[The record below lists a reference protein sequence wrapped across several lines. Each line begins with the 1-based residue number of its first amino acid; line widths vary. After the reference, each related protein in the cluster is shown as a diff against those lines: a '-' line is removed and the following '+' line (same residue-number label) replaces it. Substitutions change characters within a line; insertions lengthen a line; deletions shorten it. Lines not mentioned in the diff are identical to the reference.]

1 MSEDDIDE
9 QPETDAEDGDSP
21 RVFRPR
27 RALPTDVVRPTRA
40 EVNLSHLRHNLHLLR
55 RTTQVPI
62 WGVLKADAYGH
73 GAKAVGRTLERAG
86 MDGICVALVE
96 EGVELREAGLTCPI
110 LVMGGYYGD
119 AYRELSHFG
128 LTPVLVDRGQVEA
141 LGKAAKAAGVRTSVH
156 VKLDTGMGRLGV
168 REDEWPTFANAIGSA
183 SALELGGVMTHFA
196 CADDPNPAAVA
207 EPLEAF
213 ARGIRQLARCGLP
226 SAPTHAA
233 GSAAMLRSRETH
245 LSLVRPGIAL
255 FGVDP
260 LPRSVPRLV
269 TPGDIG
275 QLKPVMSVH
284 SRIVALR
291 RLRPGDAVGYGGT
304 FRATRASV
312 VGTIPIGYADGLDRA
327 LSNRGAVLVRGMRAP
342 ILGVVSMDMTTIDVT
357 DVPGAEIGDDVVLLG
372 SQRYGERT
380 GTITAEEIAE
390 WMGSIAWEA
399 LTNISRRVPRFY
411 RQP

>member
-1 MSEDDIDE
+1 MADDALEDDDGS
-9 QPETDAEDGDSP
+9 AEDGDIP

-40 EVNLSHLRHNLHLLR
+40 EVNLSHLRHNLHVLR
-55 RTTQVPI
+55 RVTDVPI

-86 MDGICVALVE
+86 MNGICVALVE

-119 AYRELSHFG
+119 AYRELSHFD

-141 LGKAAKAAGVRTSVH
+141 LGKAAAAGGTRASVH
-156 VKLDTGMGRLGV
+156 VKLDTGMSRLGV
-168 REDEWPTFANAIGSA
+168 RPDEWPAFLD
-183 SALELGGVMTHFA
+183 ALRGATALGLTGVMTHFA
-196 CADDPNPAAVA
+196 RADDPDPLALA
-207 EPLEAF
+207 EPLAAF
-213 ARGIRQLARCGLP
+213 GRGIAELARRGLP
-226 SAPTHAA
+226 AAPTHAA
-233 GSAAMLRSRETH
+233 GSAAILRSREAH

-260 LPRSVPRLV
+260 LPSGVPWL
-269 TPGDIG
+269 TDPGLAG

-284 SRIVALR
+284 SRIVASR
-291 RLRPGDAVGYGGT
+291 RLRAGDAVGYGGT
-304 FRATRASV
+304 FRVARSTDLA
-312 VGTIPIGYADGLDRA
+312 TIPIGYADGLDRA
-327 LSNRGAVLVRGMRAP
+327 LSNRGAVLVRGQRAP
-342 ILGVVSMDMTTIDVT
+342 IVGVVSMDMTTIDVT
-357 DVPGAEIGDDVVLLG
+357 DVPGAEIGDDVVVLG
-372 SQRYGERT
+372 SQKYGDRT
-380 GTITAEEIAE
+380 DTIRAEEIAQ

>member
-1 MSEDDIDE
+1 MSGDDLQQQE
-9 QPETDAEDGDSP
+9 ADAEDGDSP

-40 EVNLSHLRHNLHLLR
+40 EVNLSHLRHNLHVLR
-55 RTTQVPI
+55 RVTQVPI

-141 LGKAAKAAGVRTSVH
+141 LGRAASASGIRAKMH
-156 VKLDTGMGRLGV
+156 VKLDTGMSRLGV
-168 REDEWPTFANAIGSA
+168 REDEWSRFADAIGSA
-183 SALELGGVMTHFA
+183 SSLELAGVMTHFA
-196 CADDPNPAAVA
+196 RADDASPDALS
-207 EPLEAF
+207 EPLTAF
-213 ARGIRQLARCGLP
+213 ARGIRGLLQHGLP
-226 SAPTHAA
+226 DAPTHAA
-233 GSAAMLRSRETH
+233 GSAALLRSRESH
-245 LSLVRPGIAL
+245 LSLVRPGISL

-260 LPRSVPRLV
+260 LPKGVQRLAAAA
-269 TPGDIG
+269 DIG

-284 SRIVALR
+284 SRIVASR

-304 FRATRASV
+304 FRATRPTEVA
-312 VGTIPIGYADGLDRA
+312 TIPIGYADGLDRA
-327 LSNRGAVLVRGMRAP
+327 LSNRGAVLVRGARAP
-342 ILGVVSMDMTTIDVT
+342 IVGVVSMDMTTVDVT
-357 DVPGAEIGDDVVLLG
+357 DVPGAEIGDEVVLLG
-372 SQRYGERT
+372 SQKYGERT
-380 GTITAEEIAE
+380 DTITAEEIAG